1 MWNLTATIPFV
12 VLDLWSLFCNSPS
25 RVRAN
30 SRCGAINRAYPF
42 GSGQSAVLAGCVCP
56 NAKKLLQTIAPRQS
70 HKSIGVDLN
79 LHPHADLSRSG
90 DLHRLGLVVKGE
102 SSSCRGGRC
111 LRNRG
116 YRLGICSDRGY
127 YRCSYLDLGKS
138 EYFRITTDLSTT
150 RKNRAPWPKRLGA
163 NCLRWRK

>member
-25 RVRAN
+25 RMRAN

-42 GSGQSAVLAGCVCP
+42 GSGQSAVLAGCVC
-56 NAKKLLQTIAPRQS
+56 ATR
-70 HKSIGVDLN
+70 
-79 LHPHADLSRSG
+79 RSCSKP
-90 DLHRLGLVVKGE
+90 LHRGNHRNLSASISTFTHMRIYCVAVTYVGLGLVALVLGGRVLHTE
-102 SSSCRGGRC
+102 GQSSSCRGGRC

-116 YRLGICSDRGY
+116 YRLGICSDRVY
-127 YRCSYLDLGKS
+127 YRRSYLDLGKS

-150 RKNRAPWPKRLGA
+150 RKNRAP
-163 NCLRWRK
+163 